1 MKNKSELVVG
11 LDIGTTKILC
21 LVGRQN
27 EHNKLEILG
36 VGKAESLGVKRG
48 EVQNIR
54 DTVDSIKKAV
64 AMASE
69 ESKVNIRTVN
79 VGIAGIHIRS
89 MQQHGMMMRPEF
101 KKEIDETDVNDLI
114 DRMKKMQMQPG
125 YEIIHC
131 LPQEF
136 IVDER
141 IGVKDPV
148 GMFGSKLE
156 ANFHVIT
163 GHISAAQVI
172 YHCIEKAGLNISDL
186 ILEPLASSDS
196 VLTEEEKEAGVVLVD
211 IGGGTTDIAIFH
223 DGIIRHTAVLPF
235 GGNIITDDIRMGCN
249 VLQRDAEKLKVN
261 HGNALASMV
270 NENNFV
276 SIPGLKNRQ
285 PREISLKNL
294 AFIIQARMKEIIA
307 MVNREIIASGYERKL
322 IGGIVLTGG
331 GAMLKN
337 LKSLFELETGFDVR
351 IGSPAEFL
359 AKNDRALHHPMNA
372 TGVGLVLQGINNK
385 RLVMTAQ
392 TSEVATEDTSIAGKQ
407 KKDPI
412 RGPFFSKIMTSLSK
426 TTANIKDFVGNVM
439 TDEDDEFKDR

>member
-21 LVGRQN
+21 LVGREN
-27 EHNKLEILG
+27 EHGKLEILG

-48 EVQNIR
+48 EVQNIK
-54 DTVDSIKKAV
+54 DTVESIKKAV

-69 ESKVNIRTVN
+69 ESKVNIKKVN

-89 MQQHGMMMRPEF
+89 MQQHGMAIRAEYT
-101 KKEIDETDVNDLI
+101 KEIDETDVNGLI
-114 DRMKKMQMQPG
+114 EKMKKMQMQPG

-141 IGVKDPV
+141 IGVKDPI

-172 YHCIEKAGLNISDL
+172 YHCIERAGLSIQDL
-186 ILEPLASSDS
+186 ILEPLASSDA

-249 VLQRDAEKLKVN
+249 VLQRNAEKLKEN

-270 NENNFV
+270 KDNTFV

-285 PREISLKNL
+285 PKEIALKNL
-294 AFIIQARMKEIIA
+294 ALIIQARMKEIIQ
-307 MVNREIIASGYERKL
+307 MVNSEIRASGYEKKL

-337 LKSLFELETGFDVR
+337 LKALFELETGFDVR

-359 AKNDRALHHPMNA
+359 AKNDRSLQHPMHA
-372 TGVGLVLQGINNK
+372 TGVGLVLQGIRNK
-385 RLVMTAQ
+385 RTVLTAQ
-392 TSEVATEDTSIAGKQ
+392 VEDEGVTGQPISVTQ
-407 KKDPI
+407 KNDPP
-412 RGPFFSKIMTSLSK
+412 RGPFYQKILAGFKKIQGML
-426 TTANIKDFVGNVM
+426 GE
-439 TDEDDEFKDR
+439 DEEDYNDR

>member
-1 MKNKSELVVG
+1 MKNKNQLVVG

-21 LVGRQN
+21 LVGREN
-27 EHNKLEILG
+27 EHGKLEILG

-48 EVQNIR
+48 EVQNIKE
-54 DTVDSIKKAV
+54 TVESIKKAV
-64 AMASE
+64 AIASE
-69 ESKVNIRTVN
+69 ESKVDIKRVN

-89 MQQHGMMMRPEF
+89 MQQRGMSIRPKHNE
-101 KKEIDETDVNDLI
+101 EIDANDVNDLI
-114 DRMKKMQMQPG
+114 EKMKKMQMSPG

-141 IGVKDPV
+141 IGTKDPI

-172 YHCIEKAGLNISDL
+172 YHCIERAGLSIQDL
-186 ILEPLASSDS
+186 ILEPLASSDA

-249 VLQRDAEKLKVN
+249 VLQRNAEKLKEN

-270 NENNFV
+270 KENTFV
-276 SIPGLKNRQ
+276 SIPGLKNR
-285 PREISLKNL
+285 PPKEIALKNL
-294 AFIIQARMKEIIA
+294 ALIIQARMKEIIQ
-307 MVNREIIASGYERKL
+307 MVNSEIRASGYEKQL

-337 LKSLFELETGFDVR
+337 LKALFELETGYDVR

-359 AKNDRALHHPMNA
+359 AKDDRALKHPMHA
-372 TGVGLVLQGINNK
+372 TGVGLVLQGIRNK
-385 RLVMTAQ
+385 RTILTAQ
-392 TSEVATEDTSIAGKQ
+392 VAEEAPVSQTIKT
-407 KKDPI
+407 DPP
-412 RGPFFSKIMTSLSK
+412 RGPFYHKILSGFK
-426 TTANIKDFVGNVM
+426 KIHGLLGE
-439 TDEDDEFKDR
+439 DEDDYTDR